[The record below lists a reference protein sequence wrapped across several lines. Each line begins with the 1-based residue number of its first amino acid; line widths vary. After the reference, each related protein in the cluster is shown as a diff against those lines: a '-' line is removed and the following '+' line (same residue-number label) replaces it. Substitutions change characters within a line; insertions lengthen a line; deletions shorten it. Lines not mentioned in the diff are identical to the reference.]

1 MLICTGC
8 NKPEKPAGESR
19 TIKFGT
25 LSVLQ
30 SLPLFVADEKDFFDQ
45 AGLEVELIP
54 FLTAAEKDI
63 AMKARAID
71 GYFGDLFTPVVLEN
85 NGVDISI
92 VASCYSTQKD
102 RRMFA
107 ILTKPGGGY
116 LSAEDLAGIPVA
128 ASSNTV
134 IHYVIEKL
142 LTANGV
148 TADKIELLES
158 KNIGLRFQMLTT
170 GQVEAAALPEP
181 LISAAAAQGAGIIAD
196 DAGLS
201 TSQTVL
207 IFSEDFIKRNPG
219 TVKRFLRAVE
229 TASKYI
235 AANPDSARS
244 AMVEYARLPEPM
256 MTKYPIPKFPELFL
270 PEVGDMTEVI
280 VWLTEKGVVNQKL
293 TYENLVNDSFLP

>member
-107 ILTKPGGGY
+107 ILTKPGG
-116 LSAEDLAGIPVA
+116 
-128 ASSNTV
+128 
-134 IHYVIEKL
+134 
-142 LTANGV
+142 
-148 TADKIELLES
+148 
-158 KNIGLRFQMLTT
+158 
-170 GQVEAAALPEP
+170 
-181 LISAAAAQGAGIIAD
+181 
-196 DAGLS
+196 
-201 TSQTVL
+201 
-207 IFSEDFIKRNPG
+207 
-219 TVKRFLRAVE
+219 
-229 TASKYI
+229 
-235 AANPDSARS
+235 
-244 AMVEYARLPEPM
+244 
-256 MTKYPIPKFPELFL
+256 
-270 PEVGDMTEVI
+270 
-280 VWLTEKGVVNQKL
+280 
-293 TYENLVNDSFLP
+293 